1 MKYTVLVIDDD
12 EPIHFMAKNLLGT
25 EFSLVHAK
33 NAQEAIDVLSN
44 TKINLILSDI
54 HMPGL
59 TGLELLESLRQDSE
73 KKKIPILIMTN
84 LPTVEKE
91 KKALDLGAADFIKK
105 ELFTSNKEKI
115 LEMVRMKLVTD
126 IDISDLE
133 EDLAD
138 NKNKLVMRLMESA
151 LGGSFE
157 DTVDVLCSEL
167 LAILDSDFLGFW
179 IVQNDESK
187 LMHFYG
193 ENKPNDDLI
202 GSINDESS
210 FQHLKNTQDP
220 YLCNHIYNDELGFFT
235 EFSKNEKLSA
245 EIAVPLFS
253 INEKSLLMNNLKVP
267 EASSLFG
274 VIVIKRS
281 VLFSSNE
288 FLLISRLITQTG
300 SILWR
305 LFKKNAQK

>member
-12 EPIHFMAKNLLGT
+12 EPIHFMAKNLLGS

-44 TKINLILSDI
+44 TQINLILSDI

-59 TGLELLESLRQDSE
+59 TGLELLESLRLDDE
-73 KKKIPILIMTN
+73 KKKIPVLIMTN

-91 KKALDLGAADFIKK
+91 KRALDLGAADFIKK

-133 EDLAD
+133 EGLAD

-151 LGGSFE
+151 LSGSFN
-157 DTVDVLCSEL
+157 DTVDVLSSEL

-179 IVQNDESK
+179 IVENNSTSK
-187 LMHFYG
+187 LLHFYG
-193 ENKPNDDLI
+193 ENKPDA
-202 GSINDESS
+202 SIIASIDNESS
-210 FQHLKNTQDP
+210 FHHLKDTQDP
-220 YLCNHIYNDELGFFT
+220 YLCNHIYSDELGFFND
-235 EFSKNEKLSA
+235 FSKDQKLSA

-253 INEKSLLMNNLKVP
+253 VNEKSLLMNNLKVP
-267 EASSLFG
+267 EKSSLFG

-305 LFKKNAQK
+305 LFKKNVK

>member
-12 EPIHFMAKNLLGT
+12 EPIHFMTKNLLGS
-25 EFSLVHAK
+25 EFNLVHAK
-33 NAQEAIDVLSN
+33 NAQEAIDILSN

-73 KKKIPILIMTN
+73 KKKIPVLVMTN

-105 ELFTSNKEKI
+105 ELFTSNKERI
-115 LEMVRMKLVTD
+115 LELVRMKLVTD
-126 IDISDLE
+126 IDTTDLE

-138 NKNKLVMRLMESA
+138 NKNKLVMSLMESA
-151 LGGSFE
+151 LGGSFKE
-157 DTVDVLCSEL
+157 TVDVLCSEL
-167 LAILDSDFLGFW
+167 LAILDSNFLGFW
-179 IVQNDESK
+179 IINEESSE
-187 LMHFYG
+187 LIHFYG
-193 ENKPNDDLI
+193 DYKPDENVI
-202 GSINDESS
+202 AS
-210 FQHLKNTQDP
+210 FTSEQSFKQLKDTQEP

-235 EFSKNEKLSA
+235 HFSKDHKLSA

-253 INEKSLLMNNLKVP
+253 INEKNLLMNNLKVP
-267 EASSLFG
+267 EKSLMFG

-288 FLLISRLITQTG
+288 FTLISRLITQTG

-305 LFKKNAQK
+305 LFKKNAS

>member
-12 EPIHFMAKNLLGT
+12 EPIHFMTKNLLGS
-25 EFSLVHAK
+25 EFNLVHAK
-33 NAQEAIDVLSN
+33 NAQEAIDILSN

-59 TGLELLESLRQDSE
+59 TGLELLESLRQDDE
-73 KKKIPILIMTN
+73 KKKIPVLVMTN

-105 ELFTSNKEKI
+105 ELFTSNKERI
-115 LEMVRMKLVTD
+115 LELVRMKLVTD
-126 IDISDLE
+126 IDVTDLE

-151 LGGSFE
+151 LSGSFN

-167 LAILDSDFLGFW
+167 LAILDSNFLGFW
-179 IVQNDESK
+179 IVNRESSE
-187 LMHFYG
+187 LIHFYG
-193 ENKPNDDLI
+193 EDKPDD
-202 GSINDESS
+202 SS
-210 FQHLKNTQDP
+210 LAAFNEEQSFKQLQSTQEP

-235 EFSKNEKLSA
+235 DFSKEHKLSA

-253 INEKSLLMNNLKVP
+253 INEKNLLMNSLKVP
-267 EASSLFG
+267 EKSSMFG

-288 FLLISRLITQTG
+288 FMLISRLITQTG

-305 LFKKNAQK
+305 LYKKTVS

>member
-12 EPIHFMAKNLLGT
+12 EPIHFLTQNLLGS
-25 EFSLVHAK
+25 EFTLVHAK
-33 NAQEAIDVLSN
+33 NAQEAIDILSN

-59 TGLELLESLRQDSE
+59 TGLELLESLRLDKE

-105 ELFTSNKEKI
+105 ELFNTNKERI
-115 LEMVRMKLVTD
+115 LELVRMKLVTD
-126 IDISDLE
+126 IDVSDLE
-133 EDLAD
+133 EGLAD

-151 LGGSFE
+151 LSGSFNE
-157 DTVDVLCSEL
+157 TVDVLCSEL
-167 LAILDSDFLGFW
+167 LAILESDFLGFW
-179 IVQNDESK
+179 IVDDNNSSK
-187 LMHFYG
+187 LLHFYG
-193 ENKPNDDLI
+193 DNEPDNKLI
-202 GSINDESS
+202 SSVDEERS
-210 FQHLKNTQDP
+210 FQHLKETQEP
-220 YLCNHIYNDELGFFT
+220 YLCNHIYNDELGFFND
-235 EFSKNEKLSA
+235 FSKEKKLSA

-267 EASSLFG
+267 GKSSLFG

-305 LFKKNAQK
+305 LFKKNA

>member
-12 EPIHFMAKNLLGT
+12 EPIHFMAKNLLGS

-33 NAQEAIDVLSN
+33 NAQEAIDILSN

-59 TGLELLESLRQDSE
+59 TGLELLESLRLDTE

-91 KKALDLGAADFIKK
+91 KKALELGAADFIKK
-105 ELFTSNKEKI
+105 ELFTSNKERI

-138 NKNKLVMRLMESA
+138 NKNKLVMKLMESA
-151 LGGSFE
+151 LSGSFN

-179 IVQNDESK
+179 MVEKSSSTK
-187 LMHFYG
+187 LLHFYG
-193 ENKPNDDLI
+193 KNEPDSNFI
-202 GSINDESS
+202 SSIDQERS
-210 FQHLKNTQDP
+210 FQHLKDSQQA
-220 YLCNHIYNDELGFFT
+220 YLCNHIYSDELGFFND
-235 EFSKNEKLSA
+235 FSKDQKLSA

-267 EASSLFG
+267 EKSALFG

-281 VLFSSNE
+281 ILFSSNE
-288 FLLISRLITQTG
+288 FQLVSRLITQTG

-305 LFKKNAQK
+305 LFKKNV

>member
-12 EPIHFMAKNLLGT
+12 EPIHFMAKNLLSS

-33 NAQEAIDVLSN
+33 NAQEAIDILSN

-59 TGLELLESLRQDSE
+59 TGLELLESLRLDNE

-84 LPTVEKE
+84 LPTIEKE
-91 KKALDLGAADFIKK
+91 KKALELGAADFIKK
-105 ELFTSNKEKI
+105 ELFTSNKERI
-115 LEMVRMKLVTD
+115 LELIRMKLVTD
-126 IDISDLE
+126 IDITDLE

-151 LGGSFE
+151 LSGSFNE
-157 DTVDVLCSEL
+157 TVDVLCSEL

-179 IVQNDESK
+179 IVENNTSK
-187 LMHFYG
+187 LLHFYG
-193 ENKPNDDLI
+193 KNEPENELI
-202 GSINDESS
+202 SSLDKERS
-210 FQHLKNTQDP
+210 FQHLIDTQDP
-220 YLCNHIYNDELGFFT
+220 YLCNHIYSDELGFFND
-235 EFSKNEKLSA
+235 FSKNQKLSA
-245 EIAVPLFS
+245 EIAVPLFT

-267 EASSLFG
+267 EKSSLFG

-281 VLFSSNE
+281 ILFSSNE

-305 LFKKNAQK
+305 LFKKNSH

>member
-12 EPIHFMAKNLLGT
+12 EPIHFMTKNLLGS
-25 EFSLVHAK
+25 EFNLVHAK
-33 NAQEAIDVLSN
+33 NAQEAIDILSN

-59 TGLELLESLRQDSE
+59 TGLELLESLRQDDE
-73 KKKIPILIMTN
+73 KKKIPVLVMTN

-105 ELFTSNKEKI
+105 ELFTSNKERI
-115 LEMVRMKLVTD
+115 LELVRMKLVTD
-126 IDISDLE
+126 VDITDLE
-133 EDLAD
+133 EDLAV
-138 NKNKLVMRLMESA
+138 NKNKLVMSLMESA
-151 LGGSFE
+151 LGGSFK

-167 LAILDSDFLGFW
+167 LAILDSNFLGFW
-179 IVQNDESK
+179 IVNEENSE
-187 LMHFYG
+187 LLHFYG
-193 ENKPNDDLI
+193 EDKP
-202 GSINDESS
+202 DESS
-210 FQHLKNTQDP
+210 IAAFTSEQSYKQLQNTQDP

-235 EFSKNEKLSA
+235 DFSKEHKLSA

-253 INEKSLLMNNLKVP
+253 INEKNLLMNNLKVP
-267 EASSLFG
+267 EKSSMFG

-288 FLLISRLITQTG
+288 FILISRLITQTG

-305 LFKKNAQK
+305 LYKKTLS

>member
-12 EPIHFMAKNLLGT
+12 EPIHFMTKNLLGS
-25 EFSLVHAK
+25 EFDLVHAK

-59 TGLELLESLRQDSE
+59 TGLELLESLRQDTE
-73 KKKIPILIMTN
+73 KKRIPVLIMTN

-105 ELFTSNKEKI
+105 ELFTSNKERI
-115 LEMVRMKLVTD
+115 LELVRMKLVTD
-126 IDISDLE
+126 IDVSDLE

-151 LGGSFE
+151 LAGSFK

-167 LAILDSDFLGFW
+167 LAILDSNFLGFW
-179 IVQNDESK
+179 IINNDESE
-187 LMHFYG
+187 LIHFYG
-193 ENKPNDDLI
+193 NKKPDDATT
-202 GSINDESS
+202 SS
-210 FQHLKNTQDP
+210 LTSEQSFKHLKETQEP
-220 YLCNHIYNDELGFFT
+220 YLCNHIYNDDLGFFT
-235 EFSKNEKLSA
+235 EFSKGEKLSA

-253 INEKSLLMNNLKVP
+253 INEKNLLMNNLKVP
-267 EASSLFG
+267 EKSSLFG
-274 VIVIKRS
+274 MIIIKRS

-288 FLLISRLITQTG
+288 FMLISRLITQSG

-305 LFKKNAQK
+305 LFKKNAG

>member
-12 EPIHFMAKNLLGT
+12 EPIHFMTKNLLGS
-25 EFSLVHAK
+25 EFNLVNAK
-33 NAQEAIDVLSN
+33 NAQEAIDILSN
-44 TKINLILSDI
+44 TQINLILSDI

-73 KKKIPILIMTN
+73 KKRIPVLVMTN

-105 ELFTSNKEKI
+105 ELFTSNRERI
-115 LEMVRMKLVTD
+115 LELVRMKLVTD
-126 IDISDLE
+126 IDVTDLE
-133 EDLAD
+133 EGLAE
-138 NKNKLVMRLMESA
+138 NKNKLVMSLMESA
-151 LGGSFE
+151 LGGSFK

-167 LAILDSDFLGFW
+167 LAILDSNFLGFW
-179 IVQNDESK
+179 IVDGESTE
-187 LMHFYG
+187 LTHFYG
-193 ENKPNDDLI
+193 DNKPDN
-202 GSINDESS
+202 SS
-210 FQHLKNTQDP
+210 LTSEQSFKQLRDTQEP

-235 EFSKNEKLSA
+235 EFSKEHKLSA

-253 INEKSLLMNNLKVP
+253 INEKNLLMNNLKVP
-267 EASSLFG
+267 EKSSMFG

-288 FLLISRLITQTG
+288 FMLISRLITQTG

-305 LFKKNAQK
+305 LFKKNAG

>member
-12 EPIHFMAKNLLGT
+12 EPIHFMAKNLLSS

-33 NAQEAIDVLSN
+33 NAQEAIDILSN

-59 TGLELLESLRQDSE
+59 TGLELLESLRLDNE

-84 LPTVEKE
+84 LPTIEKE
-91 KKALDLGAADFIKK
+91 KKALELGAADFIKK
-105 ELFTSNKEKI
+105 ELFTSNKERI
-115 LEMVRMKLVTD
+115 LELIRMKLVTD
-126 IDISDLE
+126 IDITDLE

-151 LGGSFE
+151 LSGSFNE
-157 DTVDVLCSEL
+157 TVDVLCSEL

-179 IVQNDESK
+179 IVENNTSK
-187 LMHFYG
+187 LLHFNG
-193 ENKPNDDLI
+193 KNEPKNELI
-202 GSINDESS
+202 SSLDKERS
-210 FQHLKNTQDP
+210 FQHLIDTQDP
-220 YLCNHIYNDELGFFT
+220 YLCNHIYSDELGFFND
-235 EFSKNEKLSA
+235 FSKNQKLSA
-245 EIAVPLFS
+245 EIAVPLFT

-267 EASSLFG
+267 EKSSLFG

-281 VLFSSNE
+281 ILFSSNE

-305 LFKKNAQK
+305 LFKKNSH

>member
-12 EPIHFMAKNLLGT
+12 EPIHFMTKNLLGS
-25 EFSLVHAK
+25 EFNLVHAK
-33 NAQEAIDVLSN
+33 NAQEAIDILSN

-59 TGLELLESLRQDSE
+59 TGLELLESLRQDDE
-73 KKKIPILIMTN
+73 KKKIPVLVMTN

-105 ELFTSNKEKI
+105 ELFTSNKERI
-115 LEMVRMKLVTD
+115 LELVRMKLVTD
-126 IDISDLE
+126 IDITDLE
-133 EDLAD
+133 EDLAV
-138 NKNKLVMRLMESA
+138 NKNKLVMSLMESA

-167 LAILDSDFLGFW
+167 LAILDSNFLGFW
-179 IVQNDESK
+179 IINEEGSE
-187 LMHFYG
+187 LLHFYG
-193 ENKPNDDLI
+193 ENKP
-202 GSINDESS
+202 DESS
-210 FQHLKNTQDP
+210 ITTFTSEQSFKQLQNTQEP

-235 EFSKNEKLSA
+235 DFSKEHKLSA

-253 INEKSLLMNNLKVP
+253 INEKNLLMNNLKVP
-267 EASSLFG
+267 EKSSMFG

-288 FLLISRLITQTG
+288 FMLISRLITQTG

-305 LFKKNAQK
+305 LYKKTLS

>member
-12 EPIHFMAKNLLGT
+12 EPIHFMTKNLLGS

-33 NAQEAIDVLSN
+33 NAQEAIDILSN

-59 TGLELLESLRQDSE
+59 TGLELLESLRLDDE

-84 LPTVEKE
+84 LPTIEKE
-91 KKALDLGAADFIKK
+91 KKALELGAADFIKK

-126 IDISDLE
+126 IDVSGLE

-151 LGGSFE
+151 LSGSFN

-179 IVQNDESK
+179 IVENSTSK
-187 LMHFYG
+187 LLHFYG
-193 ENKPNDDLI
+193 NNQPDKSLI
-202 GSINDESS
+202 STIDNERS
-210 FQHLKNTQDP
+210 FEHLSNTQDP
-220 YLCNHIYNDELGFFT
+220 YLCNHIYNDDLGFFT
-235 EFSKNEKLSA
+235 YFSKNQKLSA

-267 EASSLFG
+267 EKSSLFG

-305 LFKKNAQK
+305 LFKKKEQ

>member
-12 EPIHFMAKNLLGT
+12 EPIHFMAKNLLSS

-33 NAQEAIDVLSN
+33 NAQEAIDILSN

-59 TGLELLESLRQDSE
+59 TGLELLESLRLDSE

-84 LPTVEKE
+84 LPTIEKE
-91 KKALDLGAADFIKK
+91 KKALELGAADFIKK
-105 ELFTSNKEKI
+105 ELFTSNKERI
-115 LEMVRMKLVTD
+115 LELIRMKLVTD
-126 IDISDLE
+126 IDINDLE

-151 LGGSFE
+151 LSGSFNE
-157 DTVDVLCSEL
+157 TVDVLCSEL

-179 IVQNDESK
+179 IVEDNTSR
-187 LMHFYG
+187 LLHFYG
-193 ENKPNDDLI
+193 KNEPDKELI
-202 GSINDESS
+202 SSIDKERS
-210 FQHLKNTQDP
+210 FQHLIDSQDP
-220 YLCNHIYNDELGFFT
+220 YLCNHIYSDELGFFND
-235 EFSKNEKLSA
+235 FSKSQKLSA
-245 EIAVPLFS
+245 EIAVPLFT
-253 INEKSLLMNNLKVP
+253 INEKNLLMNNLKVP
-267 EASSLFG
+267 EKSSLFG

-305 LFKKNAQK
+305 LFKKNLQ